1 MSVPVRGIG
10 MKRREFFAVVGGAAA
25 SLPLSLDAQPAMP
38 VVGFLYVGSPEPNS
52 RRVTAFRNGL
62 SAVGFVDGRD
72 VAIEFR
78 WADKDSELP
87 ELAGDLV
94 RRRVAV
100 IATPVSTQ
108 AALAAKAAT
117 TTIPIVF
124 AVGGDPVALGLV
136 ASLNRPGGNI
146 TGISILNVELMSKRL
161 GLLRELAPQATH
173 FAALVNPDTTFTPA
187 VVKSLQS
194 GSATLGIPV
203 DVFHASTDD
212 EIEAAFAS
220 ISQRPGGALLLGPDA
235 FFTSRRVK
243 IAALAADHAVP
254 TMYVIREFVD
264 AGGLISYGPDIEH
277 TCEQVGSY
285 AGRILAGEKPA
296 DLPVVQSEK
305 FEMVINLATAK
316 ALGLII
322 PATLLAL
329 ANEVIE

>member
-1 MSVPVRGIG
+1 
-10 MKRREFFAVVGGAAA
+10 
-25 SLPLSLDAQPAMP
+25 
-38 VVGFLYVGSPEPNS
+38 VVGFLYAGSPEPNS
-52 RRVTAFRNGL
+52 RRVAAFRDGL
-62 SAVGFVDGRD
+62 GEVGFVEGRN

-78 WADKDSELP
+78 WAGKDDDLP
-87 ELAGDLV
+87 ELAGDMV

-108 AALAAKAAT
+108 ATLAAKAAT

-136 ASLNRPGGNI
+136 ASLNRPRGNI
-146 TGISILNVELMSKRL
+146 TGISILNVELMPKRL

-173 FAALVNPDTTFTPA
+173 FGALVNPDTAFTPA
-187 VVKSLQS
+187 VIKSLQA
-194 GSATLGIPV
+194 GAATLGIPV
-203 DVFHASTDD
+203 DIFRASTDGD
-212 EIEAAFAS
+212 IEAAFAQ

-235 FFTSRRVK
+235 FFTSRRLQ
-243 IAALAADHAVP
+243 IAALAASHALP
-254 TMYVIREFVD
+254 TMYVIREFAD

-277 TCEQVGSY
+277 TCQQVGAY

-305 FEMVINLATAK
+305 FEMVINLQTAN
-316 ALGLII
+316 ALGLTI
-322 PATLLAL
+322 PSTLLAL